1 MTSADEEIG
10 LAARDDI
17 AGILELQEENL
28 IDRGGALSVA
38 FPHEFLETAIAE
50 MPVIV
55 ARKDGR
61 VIGYLMSSPL
71 AAMQRVPIIDA
82 MLRAYKVSAG
92 AYLYGPICVAQAER
106 GRGLAGRLFAALC
119 EELPR
124 REGILFIRRD
134 NASSLRAHA
143 KMGLREVAEFTH
155 DGVAHAVL
163 SYIG

>member
-1 MTSADEEIG
+1 
-10 LAARDDI
+10 
-17 AGILELQEENL
+17 
-28 IDRGGALSVA
+28 
-38 FPHEFLETAIAE
+38 